1 MIPTRRL
8 FFLLLLGAI
17 VVAGAGFA
25 QPLTWLAVLYF
36 IVLLGLVIAD
46 YVISTKPEQITVA
59 RINEP
64 KLSLGVPNLV
74 TLQLDNGSPRPVRFR
89 LRDEYPFPFRVD
101 TAMHQERLPALGS
114 TDLRYHVTPVSR
126 GDFHWGD
133 TNVRYHS
140 TLGTFIRQVRYPTAA
155 DVRVYPNVL
164 DVRKYDLL
172 ARKGL
177 LTELGLRNAKVFGS
191 GTEFERLR
199 DYTPDDEFKRINWK
213 ATARRNKPIAIE
225 YETERSQHVIC
236 VLDTGRL
243 MRPPL
248 GDIQKLDYAVNAA
261 LLTSYV
267 ASLRGDQIGMLTFAD
282 EVGVYLAPRKGRG
295 QFYTMLELL
304 YNIKSQPVESDYARA
319 LGYLSIKNKRRSL
332 IVVFSDLV
340 TLDAAQPLIAYM
352 GRLAKTHLPLL
363 VTMNDPN
370 ITRIAASAPE
380 SSGDVYQRAV
390 AEQMLDE
397 RRVIQDTLS
406 RAGVLTL
413 DVPADKLSIAVINKY
428 LELKTRGT
436 L

>member
-1 MIPTRRL
+1 MIPTPRL
-8 FFLLLLGAI
+8 LCLLLLGAV
-17 VVAGAGFA
+17 VVAGASFA
-25 QPLTWLAVLYF
+25 LVLTWVAVLYF
-36 IVLLGLVIAD
+36 VALLALVIAD
-46 YVISTKPEQITVA
+46 YVISTRPEQISVQ

-64 KLSLGVPNLV
+64 KLSLGVPNLILV
-74 TLQLDNGSPRPVRFR
+74 QLANDSPRTVRFQ
-89 LRDEYPFPFRVD
+89 LRDEFPHEFRAD
-101 TAMHQERLPALGS
+101 MTISQGTLPPLG
-114 TDLRYHVTPVSR
+114 TTELRYHVTPVQR
-126 GDFHWGD
+126 GDYHWGD
-133 TNVRYHS
+133 LNLRYSS
-140 TLGTFIRQVRYPTAA
+140 TLGLFRRQARYPAAA

-199 DYTPDDEFKRINWK
+199 DYTPDDEFKRVNWK
-213 ATARRNKPIAIE
+213 ATARRNKLIAVE
-225 YETERSQHVIC
+225 YETERSQHVVC

-243 MRPPL
+243 MRPPI
-248 GDIQKLDYAVNAA
+248 GEIQKLDYAVNAA

-267 ASLRGDQIGMLTFAD
+267 ATLRGDQVGMLTFAD

-304 YNIKSQPVESDYARA
+304 YNVQGQAVESDYGRG
-319 LGYLSIKNKRRSL
+319 LGYLSVKNKRRSL

-352 GRLAKTHLPLL
+352 ARLAKQHLPLL
-363 VTMNDPN
+363 VVMSDPN
-370 ITRIAASAPE
+370 IGSIAARKPE

-390 AEQMLDE
+390 AEQLLDE
-397 RRVIQDTLS
+397 RRVILDTLN

-413 DVPADKLSIAVINKY
+413 DVPADKLSVAVINKY
-428 LELKTRGT
+428 LELKTRGV